1 MRVAGATAWVEVG
14 ADQAGAELGRRDVQD
29 QGQLLVSHRPAER
42 GVLAQGG
49 AHLQQPVTVH
59 SSHSVSSTGVNEPC
73 NLAKV
78 R

>member
-1 MRVAGATAWVEVG
+1 MKSLGRGYLVCIHLAPPVRVAGATAWVEVG

-29 QGQLLVSHRPAER
+29 QGQLLVRHRPAER

-59 SSHSVSSTGVNEPC
+59 T
-73 NLAKV
+73 
-78 R
+78 